1 MALDPNIIL
10 NQTLP
15 DYGNTLVRGFMLGQ
29 KIRQGYEKNKREAEL
44 QPMRQRLLEA
54 QVSQSEAQAASAPA
68 EAEAL
73 QIRNQLNRQSLEQQ
87 EIKVA
92 ALTRYNVAKRLTP
105 LVQANDAE
113 GVKNIFNS
121 LSDTERKYITPEESE
136 LMTGYANKGNFDVIN
151 SALNEVAQNAY
162 ETGVAAPTKP
172 TIQEGEDPITG
183 QRAFGVFNPKSNKF
197 EVVPGL
203 IPGNNMSQISNKYLE
218 LEDVKSRTKVV
229 NDKIDGMLKNN
240 YITPREAMA
249 IRLQVE
255 SGDLKGASLSIANVT
270 NMRGST
276 DAQAAARDAEKSA
289 KMAEFEAN
297 KRFAIDNSKNNI
309 DTVKA
314 ANATKAA
321 TQTQI
326 GLYQQALAMLE
337 QGAETGP
344 VDQLLMSFR
353 PQTVELLNLQ
363 KQIGLAALAN
373 TNLTPV
379 SNVDLQVIMESAIPL
394 GLDRPQAMDWVKR
407 KITALEKT
415 NLYTDATIRYFD
427 RPGASMSK
435 WIDEGAAQTFK
446 LIGGGTATTSQQM
459 GTGDVPVMQERIPG
473 YSPGTPP
480 PPPVIN
486 YDPATDTFDDQ

>member
-1 MALDPNIIL
+1 MAINPNILLTPATADI
-10 NQTLP
+10 
-15 DYGNTLVRGFMLGQ
+15 GNTLIKGFQTGQ
-29 KIRQGYEKNKREAEL
+29 QLAQSYQQARQEAEL
-44 QPMRQRLLEA
+44 QPKRQRLLEA
-54 QVSQSEAQAASAPA
+54 QISQAEAQAAGAPA

-87 EIKVA
+87 ELKVA
-92 ALTRYNVAKRLTP
+92 ALTRYNVVKRLTP

-121 LSDTERKYITPEESE
+121 LSDTERKYITPEETE

-162 ETGVAAPTKP
+162 EIGVAVPTKP

-183 QRAFGVFNPKSNKF
+183 QRAFGVFNSKSNKF

-203 IPGNNMSQISNKYLE
+203 IPGNSMGQISNKYLE
-218 LEDVKSRTKVV
+218 LEDVKARTKVV
-229 NDKIDGMLKNN
+229 NAEIENLLKNQH
-240 YITPREAMA
+240 ITDKQAMGLRA
-249 IRLQVE
+249 QLS
-255 SGDLKGASLSIANVT
+255 SGDLPGVGLSIANLM
-270 NMRGST
+270 NMRGGT
-276 DAQAAARDAEKSA
+276 DAQFAARDAQAAV

-297 KRFAIDNSKNNI
+297 KRFAIENSKNNI

-321 TQTQI
+321 TQSQI
-326 GLYQQALAMLE
+326 ALYQQALTMLE

-379 SNVDLQVIMESAIPL
+379 SNVDLQIIMESAIPL

-407 KITALEKT
+407 KIATLEKT

-435 WIDEGAAQTFK
+435 WIDEGAAQTFN

-459 GTGDVPVMQERIPG
+459 GTGDVPIMQEQIPA
-473 YSPGTPP
+473 YSPRTPLP
-480 PPPVIN
+480 PSVIN
-486 YDPATDTFDDQ
+486 YDPATGAFSDQ